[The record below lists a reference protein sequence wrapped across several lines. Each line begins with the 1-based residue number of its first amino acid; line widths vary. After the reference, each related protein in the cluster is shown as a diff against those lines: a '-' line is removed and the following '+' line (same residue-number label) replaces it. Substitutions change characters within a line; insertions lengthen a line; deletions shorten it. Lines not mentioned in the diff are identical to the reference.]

1 MVKKLFHKS
10 AARIIAASLIVMLVL
25 VALPAKIA
33 LADSVPLTT
42 NGNWTVPAGVTSI
55 TIECWGGGGGGG
67 SVSSGTSGGGG
78 GGGGA
83 YTKINA
89 YTVTPL
95 ASIPYTIGAA
105 GSAGGSG
112 GTTTFNTTACVAAGG
127 SGASGAT
134 GGTGGAAAATGDAK
148 FAGGNGFTWT
158 TGTNG
163 GGGGGSAGTGS
174 VGNNATSNTGAVAVA
189 GGGPGGNGATGNNN
203 GNPPGSG
210 PGGGGGGAYR
220 SSGGG
225 KNGGAGYRGQIIL
238 TWVGV
243 PTLTLPTATAITSG
257 TATLGATISTD
268 GGGTITQYGT
278 CWGASANPTLLTGTC
293 TAKGA
298 GAVGLFTDPVTGL
311 TTVSRQVF
319 YDGYATNSTGSGY
332 SAGGSFYLEPSA
344 PATGVSFSNVQSTTM
359 TINWVRGTD
368 SDGVIVLMKAGSAVN
383 SDPVDGTFTGYTA
396 NAAFGNAGSQI
407 GTGNYIVFKASG
419 TSVNVTN
426 LTSGTTYYVA
436 VYEYKGAVNTSGT
449 AQGTNYLQT
458 TPATG
463 SQMTTITGPTVTS
476 PTATSITSTTATL
489 GATITSAGGGTISQY
504 GTCWGTSALPRVGGI
519 GVTCSTKGVPGT
531 LPLTFT
537 DPVTGLNAGTLIY
550 YNGYATNPGG
560 TGYTLDGSFYTE
572 PTTQAS
578 GVNFTNVLSNS
589 LTVNWT
595 NGTASD
601 GVIVLMKATSSIT
614 GVPADGTFTTYTANP
629 AFGTGT
635 LITDA
640 YVVFKGAGT
649 SVAVTGLLPGTTYYV
664 AVFDYKGAVNT
675 SGVNQ
680 GTNYK
685 LTPATGNQLTPVAA
699 PTVTTLAATAL
710 KRTSAVLHGNVNA
723 NNYPGGTVVTFDYTP
738 CTSPTP
744 APTSYLYSLTAAE
757 SPVTGA
763 VSTPVSA
770 EIPGGLSPATT
781 YCFRVVA
788 TSGALIVP
796 DPNPLAFVTQ
806 AAGTPKTYYVDK
818 TNVACSDAGAG
829 TISAPLCTI
838 SQGASLADAG
848 DTVYV
853 LKGSYAE
860 TVKPSYNGG
869 PGLLLTFKAD
879 PGVIVTGRPDA
890 PANQTSGGAFRLSS
904 KGYIAIDG
912 FTITGTADNGINVTS
927 SQYITIS
934 NNHVSNSGTLAISK
948 RGMNLSFTTNST
960 ITGNTMDHNTD
971 DGILLR
977 NSSNNNT
984 VSNNISFANAMV
996 NASQAAGLSFL
1007 GSSNNTVS
1015 RNIVYGNED
1024 SGMNFY
1030 SASSNNIVVN
1040 NLSFGNG
1047 DHGMDNNASPSNKYT
1062 SNTVYGNGTSG
1073 INFEASSGSAT
1084 LYNNISVDNG
1094 YRRLTGGGTYNT
1106 ISNPGNIRFDDTSVT
1121 GNTMDYDIVFSS
1133 TTDNIMWNGDVFA
1146 TMADF
1151 RGAFPSQEIHGLD
1164 ANPTLVPLFL
1174 GPTTVATR
1182 SAGSAP
1188 YTVTYHPLC
1197 ANGTP
1202 LPHPECDDYHLAAT
1216 SIAIDSAN
1224 SSAPNEQTTDIEG
1237 KPRVDIL
1244 TIPNTGVGVDDRGAY
1259 EFQNPLDQVIIFT
1272 STAPSNAVVGGPIY
1286 TPTATGGGS
1295 LSPVVFTIDATAT
1308 TICSIGVANAVSFT
1322 AVGTCVIDANQAG
1335 GNGYNPAPQVQQSFA
1350 VGIGSQAIIFTSTAP
1365 VAAVVGGPT
1374 YTPTATGG
1382 GSLNPVTFTIDASA
1396 TSVCSIG
1403 LANAVSFTAVGTCKI
1418 NADQAGNTNYTA
1430 APQVSQS
1437 FAVGLGGQA
1446 ITFTST
1452 APAAAAVAGPT
1463 YTPTATGGGSLNP
1476 VTFTIDASAS
1486 SVCSINLGVVSFS
1499 AVGTCKINADQAGN
1513 TNYNPAPQV
1522 SQSFA
1527 VGKGSQTITFTSTAP
1542 TTAVAGGPTY
1552 TPTATGGTSINPVT
1566 FTIDASAAS
1575 VCSINLGVVSFTAVG
1590 TCKVNADQAG
1600 DTNYNAATQ
1609 VSQSFTVGKGDQTI
1623 QISTH
1628 VPVSAAYLTSF
1639 TVAAI
1644 GYPSNLPV
1652 VYSATGVCTNVG
1664 ATFTMTSATGICT
1677 VHFNQPGD
1685 ANFNAAPEVTENVVA
1700 RGFAQT
1706 ITVDTHAP
1714 ASAKFN
1720 SSFTV
1725 AAHADSLLPVA
1736 YTSSGACTNVGPV
1749 FTMTMAFGT
1758 CTVHYNQAGDSNYA
1772 AAPEI
1777 LEVVVAQGNIVYLPL
1792 LYR

>member
-1 MVKKLFHKS
+1 MLKQLFHKS
-10 AARIIAASLIVMLVL
+10 AAKIFAASLIVMLVL
-25 VALPAKIA
+25 AALPAKIA
-33 LADSVPLTT
+33 LADSVTLTGSGT
-42 NGNWTVPAGVTSI
+42 WTVPAGVTSI

-67 SVSSGTSGGGG
+67 SRSSSGSAGG

-83 YTKINA
+83 YAKVNT
-89 YTVTPL
+89 YGVTPGAGL
-95 ASIPYTIGAA
+95 PYSVG
-105 GSAGGSG
+105 AGGTAGNTG
-112 GTTTFNTTACVAAGG
+112 GTTTFNTSICVAAGG
-127 SGASGAT
+127 SGVPSNTAT
-134 GGTGGAAAATGDAK
+134 GGAGGTIAASTGDIK
-148 FAGGNGFTWT
+148 HAGGFGYTYS
-158 TGTNG
+158 TGSYG
-163 GGGGGSAGTGS
+163 AGGGGSG
-174 VGNNATSNTGAVAVA
+174 GNAADGNNTAATNATSNAGAAAVA
-189 GGGPGGNGATGNNN
+189 GGGAGGNGANSSGNATT
-203 GNPPGSG
+203 PAA

-220 SSGGG
+220 TIITNRSAASG
-225 KNGGAGYRGQIIL
+225 AAGQIII
-238 TWVGV
+238 TYVGA
-243 PTLTLPTATAITSG
+243 PTLTSPTATAITST
-257 TATLGATISTD
+257 TATLGANITSN
-268 GGGTITQYGT
+268 GGAPTITQYGT

-293 TAKGA
+293 TAKGI
-298 GAVGLFTDPVTGL
+298 GAVGVFTDPVTGL
-311 TTVSRQVF
+311 TASAQIF
-319 YDGYATNSTGSGY
+319 YDGYATNSTGTNY
-332 SAGGSFYLEPSA
+332 SPGGSFYTEPSA
-344 PATGVSFSNVQSTTM
+344 PATAVSFTSVLGNSM
-359 TINWVRGTD
+359 TVNWTRGTGG
-368 SDGVIVLMKAGSAVN
+368 DGVIVLMKAGSVVN
-383 SDPVDGTFTGYTA
+383 SDPVDGTFTTYNA
-396 NAAFGNAGSQI
+396 NAAFGSGTQI
-407 GTGNYIVFKASG
+407 GTGNYVVFKGSSG
-419 TSVNVTN
+419 FVNVTG
-426 LTSGTTYYVA
+426 LTPGTTYYVA
-436 VYEYKGAVNTSGT
+436 VYEYKGAVNTTGT
-449 AQGTNYLQT
+449 AQGTNYLQL

-463 SQMTTITGPTVTS
+463 SQLMPANLPTLTS
-476 PTATSITSTTATL
+476 PTATAITSTTATL
-489 GATITSAGGGTISQY
+489 GANITSNGGAPITQY
-504 GTCWGTSALPRVGGI
+504 GTCWGTAPAPKVG
-519 GVTCSTKGVPGT
+519 VATCSTKGAGT
-531 LPLTFT
+531 TGVFT
-537 DPVTGLNAGTLIY
+537 NSVTGLTAGTQIFY
-550 YNGYATNPGG
+550 AGYATNSGG
-560 TGYTLDGSFYTE
+560 TGYSSPDGSFYTE
-572 PTTQAS
+572 PSTQAS

-589 LTVNWT
+589 MTVNWT
-595 NGTASD
+595 NGTGSD

-649 SVAVTGLLPGTTYYV
+649 SVAVSGLLPGTTYYV
-664 AVFDYKGAVNT
+664 AVFDYKGAVDT

-685 LTPATGNQLTPVAA
+685 LTPATNSQLTPVAA
-699 PTVTTLAATAL
+699 PTVTTLAATGL
-710 KRTSAVLHGNVNA
+710 KRTSAILHGTVNA

-744 APTSYLYSLTAAE
+744 APASYLYSITAAE

-770 EIPGGLSPATT
+770 EIPGGLAPATT

-796 DPNPLAFVTQ
+796 DPNPLAFVTV

-853 LKGSYAE
+853 LHGSYAE

-869 PGLLLTFKAD
+869 PGLLITFKAD

-984 VSNNISFANAMV
+984 ISNNISFANAMV
-996 NASQAAGLSFL
+996 NSSQAAGLSFL
-1007 GSSNNTVS
+1007 NSTNNTVKN
-1015 RNIVYGNED
+1015 NIVYGNED

-1121 GNTMDYDIVFSS
+1121 GNTMDYDIVYSS
-1133 TTDNIMWNGDVFA
+1133 TTDNIMWNGDVFS

-1151 RGAFPSQEIHGLD
+1151 RGAFPSQELHGLD
-1164 ANPTLVPLFL
+1164 ANPLLVPLFV

-1188 YTVTYHPLC
+1188 YTVTYNPIFDATHPTGD
-1197 ANGTP
+1197 N
-1202 LPHPECDDYHLAAT
+1202 YHLAAT

-1244 TIPNTGVGVDDRGAY
+1244 TVPNTGVGVDDRGAY
-1259 EFQNPLDQVIIFT
+1259 EFQNPLDQVILFT
-1272 STAPSNAVVGGPIY
+1272 STVPSNAVVGGPTY

-1322 AVGTCVIDANQAG
+1322 AIGTCVIDANQAG

-1350 VGIGSQAIIFTSTAP
+1350 VGIGSQVITFTSTAP
-1365 VAAVVGGPT
+1365 AAAVAGGPT

-1403 LANAVSFTAVGTCKI
+1403 VANAVSFTAVGTCKI

-1437 FAVGLGGQA
+1437 FAVGLGSQA

-1452 APAAAAVAGPT
+1452 APAAAVVAGPT

-1476 VTFTIDASAS
+1476 VTFTIDASAT
-1486 SVCSINLGVVSFS
+1486 SVCSINLGVVSFT

-1542 TTAVAGGPTY
+1542 TTAVAGGTY
-1552 TPTATGGTSINPVT
+1552 TPTATGGASLNPVT

-1575 VCSINLGVVSFTAVG
+1575 VCSINLGIVSFTAVG

-1609 VSQSFTVGKGDQTI
+1609 VSQSFAVGKGNQTI
-1623 QISTH
+1623 QITTH
-1628 VPVSAAYLTSF
+1628 VPASAAYLTNF

-1644 GYPSNLPV
+1644 GYPSNLAV
-1652 VYSATGVCTNVG
+1652 VYSATGVCNNVG

-1725 AAHADSLLPVA
+1725 AAHADSLLPVV

-1758 CTVHYNQAGDSNYA
+1758 CTVHFNQAGDSNYA